1 MKLTKLSISSVTTT
15 NLIVI
20 GLLLILLSIYLGS
33 TYKSVALDDEK
44 RIIARITEVTTAQA
58 IKKLRTESILL
69 GESTGKPRTFR
80 KAVKNI
86 KKEDNLTKVIHHLD
100 DQFSQR
106 WVTSEIIDLVKI
118 CVYDKKFN
126 LLADSSKGATGLPQK
141 LPDFIFDKAS
151 QRKKSDRL
159 KTISGLW
166 KFRNRALHSVL
177 IPIGGLRLLG
187 YMEIVT
193 QPTHNI
199 KQIESV
205 LKAPVRVLNVLNQ
218 PLYTSKNWQE
228 NQDNSLIVDYSLKT
242 ENNEHILDIQVIED
256 ISGFNDRFSKTQ
268 LSALLAFVVILALG
282 ITLSLTVF
290 SRFVFKPLKVLST
303 NMRSSANGDLTTT
316 INTNGLTEL
325 RIIGSSL
332 KSLLNSLHT
341 QMSNVNNASTELA
354 SSAESLNENT
364 AETNK
369 AIQQQMVATEQVA
382 TAINEMSLTVKEVS
396 SHAKQASTA
405 ATSANNETIE
415 GQRVVDDT
423 IRYITTLSED
433 IDNTTSVIG
442 KLKSES
448 ENITSVMT
456 VIQEIAEQTNLLA
469 LNAAIEAARA
479 GDQGRGFAVVADE
492 VRTLATR
499 TQDSTNNIQTIIEK
513 VQSGANEAMST
524 MENSKQNAKSTVEQA
539 AIAGDSLQAI
549 AAAVN
554 NIMQMNTQIATATT
568 EQTAVAED
576 ISQRIES
583 ISEISQSTVSNS
595 EKISSSGHEMEEVSL
610 ALQKLV
616 ARFKL

>member
-1 MKLTKLSISSVTTT
+1 MRLKKLSISSVTTT
-15 NLIVI
+15 NLVII
-20 GLLLILLSIYLGS
+20 GLLLILLSVYLGT

-44 RIIARITEVTTAQA
+44 RIIARITKVSTAQA
-58 IKKLRTESILL
+58 INKLKTESILL
-69 GESTGKPRTFR
+69 GESTGKSRAFR
-80 KAVKNI
+80 KAVKNT
-86 KKEDNLTKVIHHLD
+86 KKEDNLNKIIHHLD
-100 DQFSQR
+100 EQFSQR
-106 WVTSEIIDLVKI
+106 WVTSEIIDLIKI
-118 CVYDKKFN
+118 RVYDKKFS
-126 LLADSSKGATGLPQK
+126 LIADSSKGATGLPAK
-141 LPDFIFDKAS
+141 LPDFIFKKAS

-177 IPIGGLRLLG
+177 VPIGGLRLLG
-187 YMEIVT
+187 YMEVVT

-205 LKAPVRVLNVLNQ
+205 LKTPVRVLNVLKQ
-218 PLYTSKNWQE
+218 PLYTSKNWHE
-228 NQDNSLIVDYSLKT
+228 NQENSLIVDYSLKT

-256 ISGFNDRFSKTQ
+256 ISTFNEMFSKTQ
-268 LSALLAFVVILALG
+268 LSALFVFVIILALG
-282 ITLSLTVF
+282 ITLSLFIF
-290 SRFVFKPLKVLST
+290 SRFVFKPLKLLDT
-303 NMRSSANGDLTTT
+303 NMKNSANGDLNAT
-316 INTNGLTEL
+316 IKTNGLTEL

-332 KSLLNSLHT
+332 KSLLGSLNT
-341 QMSNVNNASTELA
+341 QMSNVNKASTELA
-354 SSAESLNENT
+354 CSAKSLNENT

-369 AIQQQMVATEQVA
+369 AVQQQMVATEQVA
-382 TAINEMSLTVKEVS
+382 TAIDEMSLTVKEVS
-396 SHAKQASTA
+396 SHAEQASTA
-405 ATSANNETIE
+405 ATSANTETIQ

-423 IRYITTLSED
+423 IKYITTLSED

-499 TQDSTNNIQTIIEK
+499 TQESTNNIQTIIEK
-513 VQSGANEAMST
+513 VQNGANEAMST

-554 NIMQMNTQIATATT
+554 NIMQMNSQISTATT
-568 EQTAVAED
+568 EQSAVAED